1 MSPPFCCVWLDR
13 NDKRSA
19 VRRWRN
25 PLGER
30 EAQLEVWR
38 MVTGEDAATSGAHG
52 CFAKVCR
59 VSQKK
64 HYVGN
69 EKAGPGQKAEGVVRD
84 LFQPIDASG
93 R

>member
-1 MSPPFCCVWLDR
+1 
-13 NDKRSA
+13 
-19 VRRWRN
+19 
-25 PLGER
+25 
-30 EAQLEVWR
+30 